1 MAPRRS
7 DLEDIGAG
15 DGWRCWIC
23 DGAVDR
29 TMSVNDPRGPSVD
42 TVTSKSKQ
50 KNAVSVIGSE
60 RLAHRACNTKKGAV
74 AAVVPWGDEL
84 FVVDAAPIIGTVERL
99 HRKGGRE
106 LVARCPTESD
116 AEQAAAWLVDRVSR
130 LAPTLAVATDIQ
142 PGGGQ
147 YLLALRAEKRR

>member
-1 MAPRRS
+1 MK
-7 DLEDIGAG
+7 DVGAG

-23 DGAVDR
+23 DGAVDP

-42 TVTSKSKQ
+42 TVTSKTKQ
-50 KNAVSVIGSE
+50 KNAGSVIGSE
-60 RLAHRACNTKKGAV
+60 RLAHRACNTKKGAI

-147 YLLALRAEKRR
+147 YLLALRAE

>member
-1 MAPRRS
+1 
-7 DLEDIGAG
+7 
-15 DGWRCWIC
+15 
-23 DGAVDR
+23 
-29 TMSVNDPRGPSVD
+29 MSVNDPRGPSVD

-50 KNAVSVIGSE
+50 KNAVSVIGAE
-60 RLAHRACNTKKGAV
+60 RLAHRARNTKKGAI

-106 LVARCPTESD
+106 LVGRCPTESD
-116 AEQAAAWLVDRVSR
+116 AEQAAVWLVDRVSR

-142 PGGGQ
+142 SGGGQ
-147 YLLALRAEKRR
+147 YLLALRAE

>member
-7 DLEDIGAG
+7 DLEDVGAA
-15 DGWRCWIC
+15 DGWRCWVC
-23 DGAVDR
+23 DGAVDP

-42 TVTSKSKQ
+42 TVASKSKQ
-50 KNAVSVIGSE
+50 KNSVSAIGAE
-60 RLAHRACNTKKGAV
+60 RLAHRACNTKKGAI

-147 YLLALRAEKRR
+147 YLLALRAE